1 MPRDQAANRQMR
13 LRIAHLAARLM
24 AQDGIDDFALA
35 KRKAARQAGAP
46 DTRNLPDNEEVEEA
60 LREYQQL
67 YQAEEQA
74 ERVIELRRAAL
85 EMMDALAAFDP
96 HLVGPVLSGSAGRYA
111 DIDLHLFTD
120 SAKDVEL
127 FLINRGI
134 PFRTREGRFWSGDEL
149 REAPSYEFETDAA
162 RFTVSVFEVRDLRQ
176 PLRAT
181 HEGRPIERARR
192 AWLAN
197 QLGAAGAAFPGST

>member
-13 LRIAHLAARLM
+13 TRIAHLAARLM

-35 KRKAARQAGAP
+35 KRKAARQVGAP

-60 LREYQQL
+60 LRTYQQL

-74 ERVIELRRAAL
+74 ERVVELRRAAL
-85 EMMDALAAFDP
+85 EMMDALSSFDP

-111 DIDLHLFTD
+111 EIDLHLFTD
-120 SAKDVEL
+120 SAKEVEL

-134 PFRTREGRFWSGDEL
+134 PFRTREGRYWSGDEP
-149 REAPSYEFETDAA
+149 RQAPSYEFETDAA
-162 RFTVSVFEVRDLRQ
+162 RFNVSVFEVRDLRQ

-192 AWLAN
+192 NWLAS
-197 QLGAAGAAFPGST
+197 QLGAAETARPR

>member
-13 LRIAHLAARLM
+13 TRIAHLAARLM

-35 KRKAARQAGAP
+35 KRKAARQVGAP

-60 LREYQQL
+60 LRTYQQL

-74 ERVIELRRAAL
+74 ERMVELRRAAL
-85 EMMDALAAFDP
+85 DMMDALSAFDP
-96 HLVGPVLSGSAGRYA
+96 HLVGSVLSGSAGRYA
-111 DIDLHLFTD
+111 EIDLHLFTD
-120 SAKDVEL
+120 SAKEVEL

-134 PFRTREGRFWSGDEL
+134 PFRTREARYWSGDEP
-149 REAPSYEFETDAA
+149 RQAPSYEFETDSA
-162 RFTVSVFEVRDLRQ
+162 RFNVSVFEVRDLRQ

-181 HEGRPIERARR
+181 QEGRPIERARR
-192 AWLAN
+192 GWLAN
-197 QLGAAGAAFPGST
+197 QLGSAEAARPR